1 MASGS
6 SRAIVPIGPT
16 KNRKVKKRV
25 ASAINRRTIAAE
37 TSVRVVATGV
47 DVVIMTPTGNEALEL
62 YNFLR
67 PARVTGLTSKGCG
80 VAVQLKEQ

>member
-1 MASGS
+1 
-6 SRAIVPIGPT
+6 
-16 KNRKVKKRV
+16 VKKRV

-47 DVVIMTPTGNEALEL
+47 EVVIITPTGNESLEL
-62 YNFLR
+62 NSLLR
-67 PARVTGLTSKGCG
+67 PARVTGLTSQGLG